1 MSRSLIS
8 RSPDLKQLEDEGYE
22 IEIRGGYL
30 MLKGVPYVTKDKTVQ
45 FGALVSDL
53 ELAGNKTARPQ
64 NHVVMFVGD
73 MPCDKDGRE
82 LTAIQ
87 HSSQDQDLGGGLT
100 VNHSFSSKPKEGYT
114 DYHQKMTTYVSIIST
129 PAQSIEPNANAR
141 PFAVL
146 QDKSEYSVFEYPET
160 ASSRA
165 GIRALTEKLR
175 IEAVAIIG
183 LGGTGSYILDFLA
196 KTPVQEIHLFDG
208 DRFGNHNAFRSPGA
222 PSTDELASAPM
233 KAEYFRDIYSKM
245 RKNIFAYGFLDE
257 SNVQL
262 LREMTFVFVA
272 VDKGSSRK
280 FIAENLSEFG
290 VPFMDVGM
298 GIQEV
303 DGSLGGQLRVTTS
316 TNQSREKALS
326 ILTHFGDDDENDYSR
341 NIQIAELNALNAA
354 LAVVKWKKL
363 FEFYADLQDEYQS
376 LYGIDG
382 NRILSRTICD

>member
-22 IEIRGGYL
+22 IEIRDVYL
-30 MLKGVPYVTKDKTVQ
+30 ILRGVPYVTKDKTVQ
-45 FGALVSDL
+45 FGALVSEL
-53 ELAGNKTARPQ
+53 NLAGNKTATPQ
-64 NHVVMFVGD
+64 THVVMFAGD
-73 MPCDKDGRE
+73 MPCDKDGSK

-100 VNHSFSSKPKEGYT
+100 VNHSFSSKPKEGYAN
-114 DYHQKMTTYVSIIST
+114 YHQKMTTYLSIIST

-146 QDKSEYSVFEYPET
+146 QDKSEHSVFEYPET

-165 GIRALTEKLR
+165 GIRAMTEKLR

-222 PSTDELASAPM
+222 PSIDELASAPM

-245 RKNIFAYGFLDE
+245 RKSIFAYG
-257 SNVQL
+257 
-262 LREMTFVFVA
+262 M
-272 VDKGSSRK
+272 
-280 FIAENLSEFG
+280 
-290 VPFMDVGM
+290 
-298 GIQEV
+298 
-303 DGSLGGQLRVTTS
+303 LG
-316 TNQSREKALS
+316 
-326 ILTHFGDDDENDYSR
+326 
-341 NIQIAELNALNAA
+341 
-354 LAVVKWKKL
+354 
-363 FEFYADLQDEYQS
+363 
-376 LYGIDG
+376 
-382 NRILSRTICD
+382 